1 MADAKQVKVT
11 KGMKVRE
18 LPPQELFSGVVTEF
32 RVDGETGDVQYKVTR
47 QVFNE
52 DGTPKMVEDRHG
64 DSCDHDERGN
74 PIMVPDPKGELEED
88 GKTVKMV
95 PQNTGEMKNVRTEMV
110 PVYEERFFVREQLEV
125 VSE

>member
-1 MADAKQVKVT
+1 MADAKQVKIT

-18 LPPQELFSGVVTEF
+18 KPQTELFDGVVTEF
-32 RVDGETGDVQYKVTR
+32 RVDGELGDVQYKVTR

-64 DSCDHDERGN
+64 DSEDHDDRGN
-74 PIMVPDPKGELEED
+74 PITDEKGEPLNS
-88 GKTVKMV
+88 GK
-95 PQNTGEMKNVRTEMV
+95 MKNVRSSMV
-110 PVYEERFFVREQLEV
+110 PVYEERFFTREQLDV